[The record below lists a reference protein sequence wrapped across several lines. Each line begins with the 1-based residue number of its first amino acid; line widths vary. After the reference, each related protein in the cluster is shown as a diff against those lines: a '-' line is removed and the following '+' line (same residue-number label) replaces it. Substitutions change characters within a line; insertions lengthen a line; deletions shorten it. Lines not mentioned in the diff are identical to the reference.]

1 MLEKEEGKIKILITG
16 GLGHIGSKLIREY
29 SKRADIKTIRILDNF
44 LCQRYCSL
52 FNLPESCKFEF
63 IEGDIL
69 NKEDVQKA
77 VEGQDVI
84 IHLAALTDA
93 PATFE
98 DPEKTRRINF
108 DGVANVLSAAKKAGV
123 KKFLFPST
131 TSVYGEASGLIDEN
145 YIHCN
150 PSSPYAESK
159 LYAERIVLE
168 GNEKN
173 GIQTNV
179 LRLGTIFGHSVG
191 MRFHTAVNKFTW
203 LACLGKPLTVWEN
216 AYNQKRPY
224 LGLGDAIRAFEFIEK
239 NGKGGERYNVLT
251 NNYTVKDVVETIK
264 KFIPELKIETTKS
277 PILNQKSYEVS
288 DAKVRALGFLPQ
300 DNLSEEIQK
309 TIKLLEVIK
318 NDKLLEN
325 SDYCSF
331 RRKYKNNWIIMERIY
346 PTVSYFRMKYKMN
359 FENVDSKVYQ
369 VVYCKGINLKIPP
382 YNDNNKIENKL
393 NGYSILTATEKGTNK
408 DVTNKVNQILG
419 PMQNYYKDLDIK
431 MKPRW
436 FNLGTIMVMDNNI
449 NEFEIG
455 KNEYFTIKN

>member
-203 LACLGKPLTVWEN
+203 LPCLGKPLTVWEN

-318 NDKLLEN
+318 NDKL
-325 SDYCSF
+325 
-331 RRKYKNNWIIMERIY
+331 
-346 PTVSYFRMKYKMN
+346 
-359 FENVDSKVYQ
+359 
-369 VVYCKGINLKIPP
+369 
-382 YNDNNKIENKL
+382 
-393 NGYSILTATEKGTNK
+393 
-408 DVTNKVNQILG
+408 
-419 PMQNYYKDLDIK
+419 
-431 MKPRW
+431 
-436 FNLGTIMVMDNNI
+436 
-449 NEFEIG
+449 
-455 KNEYFTIKN
+455 